1 LSLEEIMELLK
12 IYNET
17 GESQMEG
24 DILGRIAELWDE
36 YTPNEDKIIEQLK
49 KQIKYS
55 KNPSEVKMLNRKLNQ
70 VYKTIKRSE
79 LQ

>member
-1 LSLEEIMELLK
+1 
-12 IYNET
+12 
-17 GESQMEG
+17 MEG

>member
-1 LSLEEIMELLK
+1 LSLEEITELLK

-24 DILGRIAELWDE
+24 DILGRISELWDE
-36 YTPNEDKIIEQLK
+36 YTPKADQTIEQLK

-55 KNPSEVKMLNRKLNQ
+55 KNPLEVKMLNRKLNQ
-70 VYKTIKRSE
+70 AYKTIKRSE
-79 LQ
+79 SQ

>member
-1 LSLEEIMELLK
+1 MSLEEIMELLK